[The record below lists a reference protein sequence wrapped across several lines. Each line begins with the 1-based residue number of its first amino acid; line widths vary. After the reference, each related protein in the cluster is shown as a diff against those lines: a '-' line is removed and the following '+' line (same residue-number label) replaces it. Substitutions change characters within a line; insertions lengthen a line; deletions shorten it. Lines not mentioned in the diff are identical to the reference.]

1 MVKLF
6 CAVVGA
12 AGSAFEVDIAED
24 ASVSA
29 LKEAIKNKKKNA
41 LDGVDPDDLQLFLA
55 KTADGGWLRSDD
67 PDVTSMR
74 SGAIPEQVKKLLNEE
89 IDPAE
94 EIGDLFGGAPT
105 KKTIHVLVVVL
116 EAGVGSA
123 LLQKVNTVEYQDVW
137 YGLQGSVG
145 RGEGIDLNDERTL
158 SRSALTAD
166 IIDRLDET
174 HVVLVKVHQ

>member
-1 MVKLF
+1 MVKFF
-6 CAVVGA
+6 CAIVGA
-12 AGSAFEVDIAED
+12 AGSAFSVRVDESDTVDDLKKVIKAEKMYQFPAD
-24 ASVSA
+24 
-29 LKEAIKNKKKNA
+29 E
-41 LDGVDPDDLQLFLA
+41 LQLFLA

-94 EIGDLFGGAPT
+94 EIGDLFGGAPK

-166 IIDRLDET
+166 IID
-174 HVVLVKVHQ
+174 